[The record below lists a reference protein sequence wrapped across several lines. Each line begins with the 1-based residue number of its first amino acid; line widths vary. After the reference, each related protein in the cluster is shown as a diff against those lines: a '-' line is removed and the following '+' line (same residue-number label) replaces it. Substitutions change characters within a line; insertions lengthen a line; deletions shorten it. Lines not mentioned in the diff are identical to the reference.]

1 MRIDGRSPNQLR
13 EVTFEPSLLM
23 HPEGS
28 VLIKSGKT
36 WVLCT
41 VQVETRLPR
50 WRQRSGKGWLTA
62 NYALLPGSTPDRT
75 PLSRAEGG
83 RAKEISRLVGRSL
96 RRAVDLERLGHH
108 TLFVDC
114 NVLQADGGTR
124 TTAITGGYVAV
135 ALALQQLIEEEEVP
149 PETLQPP
156 IAAVS
161 VGLVEDLLLLDL
173 NYAED
178 SQARVDLNVA
188 MDAHGRFVE
197 VQGTAEREPVP
208 RDLLDALLDL
218 ATVGVQSLVEE
229 QRKVLA
235 WAGLE
240 P

>member
-36 WVLCT
+36 WVLCS
-41 VQVETRLPR
+41 VQVEARLPR

-188 MDAHGRFVE
+188 MDVQGRFVE

>member
-1 MRIDGRSPNQLR
+1 MRIDGRRPDQLR

-28 VLIKSGKT
+28 VLIKSGNT

-50 WRQRSGKGWLTA
+50 WRQGSGKGWLTA

-96 RRAVDLERLGHH
+96 RRAVDFERLGHH

-124 TTAITGGYVAV
+124 TAAITGGYVAV
-135 ALALQQLIEEEEVP
+135 ALAVQRLMEAGEVP
-149 PETLQPP
+149 DETLQPP

-161 VGLVEDLLLLDL
+161 VGLVDGRLLLDL

-188 MDAHGRFVE
+188 LDAQGRFVE
-197 VQGTAEREPVP
+197 VQGTAEGEPVP

-218 ATVGVQSLVEE
+218 ATAGAATLIEE

-235 WAGLE
+235 WAGFEL
-240 P
+240 